1 MDRTHRLFDRP
12 EMSNLVSRLSLVRS
26 CPSWRR
32 GPARV
37 LRIGN
42 GVSISEVALG
52 LSGFEDRHLDDA
64 TRQRS
69 AGCPGVSYNHLV
81 ANLLSFHTLVTMT
94 KALQQLLEEGHT
106 VDMQA
111 LSTLSPYRTEHIK
124 RGRYKLPTLSHPRLA
139 EQLPKYISHAFGSLD
154 KTLETRLPPQR
165 LRRHLLPP
173 LQT

>member
-1 MDRTHRLFDRP
+1 MTCDPLVRMDRTHRLFDRP

-26 CPSWRR
+26 CPSWCR

-69 AGCPGVSYNHLV
+69 AGCPGASTCRQEDDCEHRRQRRITFRNFETTSPENHHPV
-81 ANLLSFHTLVTMT
+81 AESHVLAVKLIALRSKHLSSKSKTSERIPPT
-94 KALQQLLEEGHT
+94 T
-106 VDMQA
+106 VA
-111 LSTLSPYRTEHIK
+111 
-124 RGRYKLPTLSHPRLA
+124 
-139 EQLPKYISHAFGSLD
+139 
-154 KTLETRLPPQR
+154 
-165 LRRHLLPP
+165 LRR
-173 LQT
+173 